1 MNHQEFTALLLV
13 SAVILS
19 AAFIWAFYM
28 PKRHY
33 DGLMGEAL
41 IILYSSLSIMIL
53 LVLPLEYPA
62 KFITALIISYSVS
75 TLSRLDNRA
84 GYPLLFVNVG
94 HIAYMIIIAYAVLKI
109 NA

>member
-1 MNHQEFTALLLV
+1 MDHHEFTTLLLV
-13 SAVILS
+13 SAGILS
-19 AAFIWAFYM
+19 AAFVWAVYM

-75 TLSRLDNRA
+75 TLSRLENRV
-84 GYPLLFVNVG
+84 GYPLIFVNVG
-94 HIAYMIIIAYAVLKI
+94 HIAYMLIIIYATLKV
-109 NA
+109 NM